1 MSTNSGGRMCLDSP
15 GIVCADIGVQRGPLG
30 VLAVLLR
37 RQHGSVNAL
46 RSSLNIDYLNE
57 SVWLI
62 DFDTLIFSNIRP
74 LELSN
79 VQPKMP
85 INLDNISFYSA
96 PAQVV
101 RPLAARSTIRQ
112 TLSPSSSVMG
122 RTAIPPSDD
131 TTTTLDQDKSHSDKN
146 PIVSSQSLPESNVEG
161 KVNSKERPYLR
172 IERCP
177 ASGDMGH
184 SSAKKPVAVDF
195 NTRGNSPET
204 AAWSANCLPV
214 SLHSLPSEAF
224 AAAMFPSHP
233 DPDPQAANNTADQA
247 LPQKSTKNAS
257 TVRSETPAPERT
269 PPNTEHPPQVSQ
281 AADDD
286 FTIWLQ
292 HQQVGPSSSAEVG
305 EAPESP
311 RGPAEK
317 SGTMPSP
324 ALAENGLPYSS
335 LASVGQDT
343 PCHAEDCTRQPLSGQ
358 ETPDPWP
365 NVGGEESSPGS
376 TDRSEPLITETAF
389 HCSNCS
395 PSPDEMH
402 LDAETTASDAPPVHL
417 SRVHR
422 RARKSRLPVGAY
434 AEVDSDPESSD
445 EDGAHGTNEDCFGD
459 QANPDR
465 IRRGPQSREDNS
477 DQRGQPKPKR
487 RKRNFQD
494 TVSTSRALRPRDT
507 SSHLALQPRRRSERA
522 TKRPGTNG
530 VLTPP
535 VSPAPTDSEIDPRSF
550 FARYDEWPLNAVL
563 KRITDGPVTTFQLQ
577 WEQPSTEGQQTH
589 CHPSV
594 SRPSGSSLKR
604 RKSAR
609 RSAKS
614 RGPFSEQENKL
625 LIQLKGRGLSWRKIH
640 SSFSSSF
647 PGRSLGTLQ
656 VHFSTKLKM
665 RR

>member
-1 MSTNSGGRMCLDSP
+1 
-15 GIVCADIGVQRGPLG
+15 
-30 VLAVLLR
+30 
-37 RQHGSVNAL
+37 
-46 RSSLNIDYLNE
+46 
-57 SVWLI
+57 
-62 DFDTLIFSNIRP
+62 
-74 LELSN
+74 
-79 VQPKMP
+79 MP

-96 PAQVV
+96 PAQAV
-101 RPLAARSTIRQ
+101 RPPAARSTIRQ
-112 TLSPSSSVMG
+112 PLGSSCSTMR

-131 TTTTLDQDKSHSDKN
+131 TTTTPDQNTSHRDKN
-146 PIVSSQSLPESNVEG
+146 PIVSSQSLPEANVEG
-161 KVNSKERPYLR
+161 KVISNDRPYLR
-172 IERCP
+172 IERC
-177 ASGDMGH
+177 AATGDMGH

-195 NTRGNSPET
+195 NTRENSPET

-214 SLHSLPSEAF
+214 SFPSLPSGAS
-224 AAAMFPSHP
+224 AAAMLPSHP
-233 DPDPQAANNTADQA
+233 DPGPQAANNTADPA
-247 LPQKSTKNAS
+247 LLQQSTQNAS
-257 TVRSETPAPERT
+257 TVSLETPVKEST
-269 PPNTEHPPQVSQ
+269 PPYTEQLPQVSQ
-281 AADDD
+281 AAHDE
-286 FTIWLQ
+286 FTTWLQ
-292 HQQVGPSSSAEVG
+292 HHQVVPSSSAEIG
-305 EAPESP
+305 EAPESS

-317 SGTMPSP
+317 SGKTQSP
-324 ALAENGLPYSS
+324 ALAECGLPYSS

-343 PCHAEDCTRQPLSGQ
+343 PCHAENYTCQLLSGR
-358 ETPDPWP
+358 ETLNPWP
-365 NVGGEESSPGS
+365 NGGGDESSLGS

-389 HCSNCS
+389 HPSICS

-422 RARKSRLPVGAY
+422 RARKSRLPAGAY

-459 QANPDR
+459 QADPDR
-465 IRRGPQSREDNS
+465 IRRGPQGCEDSS

-487 RKRNFQD
+487 RKINFQE
-494 TVSTSRALRPRDT
+494 TISISRTLRSRDT
-507 SSHLALQPRRRSERA
+507 SSHLASEPRRRSERA

-535 VSPAPTDSEIDPRSF
+535 VSPAPTDSEIDPGSF
-550 FARYDEWPLNAVL
+550 FARFDEWPLKNVVL
-563 KRITDGPVTTFQLQ
+563 KRIIDGPVTTFQLQ

-589 CHPSV
+589 CYPSV

-665 RR
+665 RK